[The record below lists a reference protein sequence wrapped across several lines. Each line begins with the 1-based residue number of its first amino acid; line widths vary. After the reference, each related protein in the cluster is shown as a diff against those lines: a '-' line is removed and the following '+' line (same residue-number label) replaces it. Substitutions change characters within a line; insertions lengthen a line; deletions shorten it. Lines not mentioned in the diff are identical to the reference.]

1 MGAISYWIIAMT
13 WQVAVMI
20 VFGSLVVLMM
30 TGMPIAIC
38 FMFIN
43 IVGAVLV
50 LGYPAGLDYLIQS
63 MWSSLATFT
72 IAPVPLFVLMGE
84 LMFHSGLGGD
94 VVKIVDQWLGRLPGR
109 GSLIAVGSG
118 VILAALTG
126 VSIASVSILGA
137 VLLPQME
144 KQGYHK
150 SMIFGPILGGGG
162 LAVLIPPSGL
172 AVLLAAI
179 GEISVGKILLAI
191 IGPGLLLA
199 ALYAAY
205 IIIRCVINPS
215 LAPQYDAPKVSFKEK
230 LLNLAK
236 NILPVTA
243 IIFSVIGF
251 MVLGIATP
259 EEAAA
264 SGAIATLIVAVIQ
277 GRMTWLVLKKTIL
290 GSLRITGMI
299 FLIIAGARGFSQVLA
314 YVGATQAMAQ
324 FVLQLPVHPLLIMGI
339 MQVVLLILGCFMDSA
354 AIILLTM
361 PIFVPAIISLGFD
374 PVWFGAIS
382 VLNIEV
388 GLITPPFGVA
398 LYTMKAVAPSKY
410 TMSDVINSAA
420 PFIFLQVFAIGLCM
434 IFPSIPLW
442 LPGL

>member
-1 MGAISYWIIAMT
+1 
-13 WQVAVMI
+13 MI

-50 LGYPAGLDYLIQS
+50 LGYPAGLDYIIQS

-72 IAPVPLFVLMGE
+72 IAPVPLFVIMGE

-144 KQGYHK
+144 KQGYDK
-150 SMIFGPILGGGG
+150 SMIFGPILAGGG

-199 ALYAAY
+199 ALYSAY
-205 IIIRCVINPS
+205 IITRCAVNPS
-215 LAPQYDAPKVSFKEK
+215 LAPTYEAPKVSLSEK

-236 NILPVTA
+236 NILPVAA

-264 SGAIATLIVAVIQ
+264 SGAIATLLVAVVQ

-290 GSLRITGMI
+290 GSLKITGMI
-299 FLIIAGARGFSQVLA
+299 FLIIAGARGFSQILA

-324 FVLQLPVHPLLIMGI
+324 FVLQLPVHPLVIMGI

-398 LYTMKAVAPSKY
+398 LYTMKAVAPDKY
-410 TMSDVINSAA
+410 TMSDVISSAV
-420 PFIFLQVFAIGLCM
+420 PFIFLQVIAIGLCM
-434 IFPSIPLW
+434 IFPWIPLW
-442 LPGL
+442 LPGIK

>member
-1 MGAISYWIIAMT
+1 MT
-13 WQVAVMI
+13 WQVAVLV
-20 VFGSLVVLMM
+20 VFGSLVVLML

-126 VSIASVSILGA
+126 VSIASVSILGS

-150 SMIFGPILGGGG
+150 SMIFGPILGAGG

-179 GEISVGKILLAI
+179 AEISVGKILLAI

-199 ALYAAY
+199 ALYSFY
-205 IIIRCVINPS
+205 IIARCILNPS
-215 LAPQYDAPKVSFKEK
+215 LAPQYDAPPVPLSVR
-230 LLNLAK
+230 LNNLAC
-236 NILPVTA
+236 NILPVTV

-264 SGAIATLIVAVIQ
+264 SGAIATLVVAVCQ
-277 GRMTWLVLKKTIL
+277 KRLSWLVLKKTVL
-290 GSLRITGMI
+290 GTLKVTGMI

-324 FVLQLPVHPLLIMGI
+324 FVLQLPVHPLVIMAI
-339 MQVVLLILGCFMDSA
+339 MQFVILILGCFMDSA

-361 PIFVPAIISLGFD
+361 PIFVPAISSLGFD

-398 LYTMKAVAPSKY
+398 LYTMKAVAPAKY
-410 TMSDVINSAA
+410 TMSDVIRSGA
-420 PFIFLQVFAIGLCM
+420 PFIGMQVLAIVLCM

-442 LPGL
+442 LPGGK

>member
-1 MGAISYWIIAMT
+1 ME
-13 WQVAVMI
+13 WQVAVLI
-20 VFGSLVVLMM
+20 VFSSLIVLMM

-43 IVGAVLV
+43 VIGAVLV
-50 LGYPAGLDYLIQS
+50 LGYPAGLDYIVQS

-72 IAPVPLFVLMGE
+72 IAPVPLFVIMGE

-109 GSLIAVGSG
+109 GSLIAIGSG

-126 VSIASVSILGA
+126 VSIASVSILGS

-144 KQGYHK
+144 KEGYHK

-199 ALYAAY
+199 ALYSAY
-205 IIIRCVINPS
+205 IIIRCAINPE
-215 LAPQYDAPKVSFKEK
+215 LAPVHAAPKVPLKEK
-230 LLNLAK
+230 LANLGY
-236 NILPVTA
+236 NIVPVAA

-264 SGAIATLIVAVIQ
+264 SGAIATLIVAIAQ
-277 GRMTWLVLKKTIL
+277 KRMNWLVLKKTII
-290 GSLRITGMI
+290 GSLKVTGMI

-324 FVLQLPVHPLLIMGI
+324 FVLALPVHPLVIMGI

-398 LYTMKAVAPSKY
+398 LYTMKAVAPPKY
-410 TMSDVINSAA
+410 TMTDVINSAV
-420 PFIFLQVFAIGLCM
+420 PFIFLQVLAIALCM

-442 LPGL
+442 LPGK

>member
-1 MGAISYWIIAMT
+1 MA
-13 WQVAVMI
+13 WQTAVLI

-30 TGMPIAIC
+30 TGMPIAVC

-50 LGYPAGLDYLIQS
+50 LGYPAGLDYLVQS

-94 VVKIVDQWLGRLPGR
+94 VVKIVDQWLWRLPGR
-109 GSLIAVGSG
+109 GSLIAIGSG

-126 VSIASVSILGA
+126 VSIASVSILGS

-199 ALYAAY
+199 ALYSAY
-205 IIIRCVINPS
+205 IITRCAINPS
-215 LAPQYDAPKVSFKEK
+215 LAPAYEAPRVSLSEK

-236 NILPVTA
+236 NILPVAA

-264 SGAIATLIVAVIQ
+264 SGAIATLLVAVVQ
-277 GRMTWLVLKKTIL
+277 GRMNWLVIRKTIL

-324 FVLQLPVHPLLIMGI
+324 FVLQLPVHPMVIMGI

-410 TMSDVINSAA
+410 TMSDVINSAV
-420 PFIFLQVFAIGLCM
+420 PFIFLQVLAIGLCM
-434 IFPSIPLW
+434 VFPSIPLW
-442 LPGL
+442 LVAG

>member
-1 MGAISYWIIAMT
+1 ME
-13 WQVAVMI
+13 WQVAVLI
-20 VFGSLVVLMM
+20 IFSSLVVLML

-43 IVGAVLV
+43 LIGAVLV
-50 LGYPAGLDYLIQS
+50 LGYPAGLDYIIQS

-72 IAPVPLFVLMGE
+72 IAPVPLFVIMGE

-126 VSIASVSILGA
+126 VSIASVSILGS

-144 KQGYHK
+144 KDGYHK

-205 IIIRCVINPS
+205 IIIRCALNPS
-215 LAPQYDAPKVSFKEK
+215 LAPVHAAPKVSMREK
-230 LLNLAK
+230 LTNLAY
-236 NILPVTA
+236 NIFPVAA

-251 MVLGIATP
+251 MVLGVATP

-264 SGAIATLIVAVIQ
+264 SGALATLLVALVQ
-277 GRMTWLVLKKTIL
+277 KRMNRLVLKKTIV
-290 GSLRITGMI
+290 GSLRVTGMI
-299 FLIIAGARGFSQVLA
+299 FLIIAGARGFSQILA

-324 FVLQLPVHPLLIMGI
+324 FVLALPIHPLAIMGI
-339 MQVVLLILGCFMDSA
+339 MQVVILILGCFMDSA

-398 LYTMKAVAPSKY
+398 LYTMKAVAPPKY
-410 TMSDVINSAA
+410 TMSDIISSAV
-420 PFIFLQVFAIGLCM
+420 PFIFLQVLAIGICM
-434 IFPSIPLW
+434 MFPSIVMW
-442 LPGL
+442 LPGH

>member
-1 MGAISYWIIAMT
+1 ME
-13 WQVAVMI
+13 WQVAVLI

-50 LGYPAGLDYLIQS
+50 LGYPAGLDYIIQS

-72 IAPVPLFVLMGE
+72 IAPVPLFVIMGE

-199 ALYAAY
+199 ALYSAY
-205 IIIRCVINPS
+205 IITRCAVNPS
-215 LAPQYDAPKVSFKEK
+215 LAPTYEAPKVSLSEK

-236 NILPVTA
+236 NILPVAA

-264 SGAIATLIVAVIQ
+264 SGAIATLLVAVVQ

-290 GSLRITGMI
+290 GSLKITGMI
-299 FLIIAGARGFSQVLA
+299 FLIIAGARGFSQILA

-324 FVLQLPVHPLLIMGI
+324 FVLQLPVHPLVIMGI

-398 LYTMKAVAPSKY
+398 LYTMKAVAPDKY
-410 TMSDVINSAA
+410 TMSDVIRSVA
-420 PFIFLQVFAIGLCM
+420 PFIFLQVIAIGLCM
-434 IFPSIPLW
+434 IFPWIPLW
-442 LPGL
+442 LPGIK

>member
-1 MGAISYWIIAMT
+1 M
-13 WQVAVMI
+13 
-20 VFGSLVVLMM
+20 L

-43 IVGAVLV
+43 LIGAVLV
-50 LGYPAGLDYLIQS
+50 LGYPAGLDYIIQS

-72 IAPVPLFVLMGE
+72 IAPVPLFVIMGE

-126 VSIASVSILGA
+126 VSIASVSILGS

-144 KQGYHK
+144 KDGYHK

-205 IIIRCVINPS
+205 IIIRCALNPS
-215 LAPQYDAPKVSFKEK
+215 LAPVHAAPKVSMREK
-230 LLNLAK
+230 LTNLAY
-236 NILPVTA
+236 NIFPVAA

-251 MVLGIATP
+251 MVLGVATP

-264 SGAIATLIVAVIQ
+264 SGALATLLVALVQ
-277 GRMTWLVLKKTIL
+277 RRMSRLVLKKTIV
-290 GSLRITGMI
+290 GSLRVTGMI
-299 FLIIAGARGFSQVLA
+299 FLIIAGARGFSQILA

-324 FVLQLPVHPLLIMGI
+324 FVLALPIHPLAIMGI
-339 MQVVLLILGCFMDSA
+339 MQVVILILGCFMDSA

-398 LYTMKAVAPSKY
+398 LYTMKAVAPPKY
-410 TMSDVINSAA
+410 TMSDIISSAV
-420 PFIFLQVFAIGLCM
+420 PFIFLQVLAIGICM
-434 IFPSIPLW
+434 MFPSIVMW
-442 LPGL
+442 LPGH

>member
-1 MGAISYWIIAMT
+1 ME
-13 WQVAVMI
+13 WQLAVLI
-20 VFGSLVVLMM
+20 VFVSLILLML

-43 IVGAVLV
+43 VVGAVLV
-50 LGYPAGLDYLIQS
+50 LGYPAGLEYMIQS

-72 IAPVPLFVLMGE
+72 IAPIPLFVVMGE

-126 VSIASVSILGA
+126 VSIASVSILGS

-150 SMIFGPILGGGG
+150 SMIFGPILGAGG

-199 ALYAAY
+199 ALYSAY
-205 IIIRCVINPS
+205 IIIRCAMNPS
-215 LAPQYDAPKVSFKEK
+215 LAPVHAAPRVPMREK
-230 LLNLAK
+230 LANLAY
-236 NILPVTA
+236 NILPVAA

-264 SGAIATLIVAVIQ
+264 SGALATLLVALVQ
-277 GRMTWLVLKKTIL
+277 KRMSWLVLKKTLI
-290 GSLRITGMI
+290 GSLKVTGMI
-299 FLIIAGARGFSQVLA
+299 FLIIAGARGFSQILA

-324 FVLQLPVHPLLIMGI
+324 FVLQLPVHPLVIMAI
-339 MQVVLLILGCFMDSA
+339 MQFVILILGCFMDSA

-361 PIFVPAIISLGFD
+361 PIFVPAIVSLGFD
-374 PVWFGAIS
+374 PVWFGAIA
-382 VLNIEV
+382 VLNIEI

-398 LYTMKAVAPSKY
+398 LYTMKAVAPTHY
-410 TMSDVINSAA
+410 TMGDVIRSVV
-420 PFIFLQVFAIGLCM
+420 PFIGLQVLALAIC
-434 IFPSIPLW
+434 IAFPAIALW
-442 LPGL
+442 LPSIK

>member
-1 MGAISYWIIAMT
+1 ME
-13 WQVAVMI
+13 WQVAVLI
-20 VFGSLVVLMM
+20 VFSSLIVLMM

-43 IVGAVLV
+43 VIGAVLV
-50 LGYPAGLDYLIQS
+50 LGYPAGLDYIIQS

-72 IAPVPLFVLMGE
+72 IAPVPLFVIMGE

-126 VSIASVSILGA
+126 VSIASVSILGS

-144 KQGYHK
+144 KEGYHK

-199 ALYAAY
+199 ALYSAY
-205 IIIRCVINPS
+205 IIIRCAITPS
-215 LAPQYDAPKVSFKEK
+215 LAPVHAAPKVSMREK
-230 LLNLAK
+230 LSNLAY
-236 NILPVTA
+236 NILPVAA

-251 MVLGIATP
+251 MVLGVATP

-264 SGAIATLIVAVIQ
+264 SGALATLLVALVQ
-277 GRMTWLVLKKTIL
+277 RRMNWLVLKKTIV
-290 GSLRITGMI
+290 GSLRVTGMI
-299 FLIIAGARGFSQVLA
+299 FLIIAGARGFSQILA

-324 FVLQLPVHPLLIMGI
+324 FVLALPVHPLVIMGI

-398 LYTMKAVAPSKY
+398 LYTMKAVAPAHY
-410 TMSDVINSAA
+410 TMSDIIGSAV
-420 PFIFLQVFAIGLCM
+420 PFIFLQVLAIGLCM

-442 LPGL
+442 LPGH

>member
-1 MGAISYWIIAMT
+1 MT
-13 WQVAVMI
+13 WQTSVLI
-20 VFGSLVVLMM
+20 VFGSLIVLMM
-30 TGMPIAIC
+30 TGMPIAVC

-43 IVGAVLV
+43 IVGAILV
-50 LGYPAGLDYLIQS
+50 LGYPAGLDYIVQS

-126 VSIASVSILGA
+126 VSIASVSILGS

-199 ALYAAY
+199 ALYSAY
-205 IIIRCVINPS
+205 IITRCAIDPS
-215 LAPQYDAPKVSFKEK
+215 LAPAYEAPRVSFSEK

-236 NILPVTA
+236 NILPVAA

-264 SGAIATLIVAVIQ
+264 SGAIATLLVAVVQ
-277 GRMTWLVLKKTIL
+277 GRMNWLVIKKTIL
-290 GSLRITGMI
+290 GSLKITGMI

-324 FVLQLPVHPLLIMGI
+324 FVLQLPVHPLVVMGI

-398 LYTMKAVAPSKY
+398 LYTMKAVAPPQY
-410 TMSDVINSAA
+410 TMSDVIRSAV
-420 PFIFLQVFAIGLCM
+420 PFIFLQVLAIGLCM

-442 LPGL
+442 LVGSS

>member
-1 MGAISYWIIAMT
+1 ME
-13 WQVAVMI
+13 WQVAVLI
-20 VFGSLVVLMM
+20 IFASLVVLML

-43 IVGAVLV
+43 VIGGVLV
-50 LGYPAGLDYLIQS
+50 LGYPAGLDYIVQS

-72 IAPVPLFVLMGE
+72 IAPVPLFVIMGE

-126 VSIASVSILGA
+126 VSIASVSILGS

-144 KQGYHK
+144 KEGYHK

-199 ALYAAY
+199 VLYSAY
-205 IIIRCVINPS
+205 IIIRCAVNPS
-215 LAPQYDAPKVSFKEK
+215 LAPVHEAPRVSTREK
-230 LLNLAK
+230 LSNLAY
-236 NILPVTA
+236 NIVPVA
-243 IIFSVIGF
+243 VIIFSVIGF
-251 MVLGIATP
+251 MMLGVATP

-264 SGAIATLIVAVIQ
+264 SGALATLLVALVQ
-277 GRMTWLVLKKTIL
+277 KRMNRLVLRKTII
-290 GSLRITGMI
+290 GSLKVTGMI

-324 FVLQLPVHPLLIMGI
+324 FVLALPVHRLVIMGI
-339 MQVVLLILGCFMDSA
+339 MQVVILILGCFMDSA

-398 LYTMKAVAPSKY
+398 LYTMKAVAPPKY
-410 TMSDVINSAA
+410 TMSDIISSAV
-420 PFIFLQVFAIGLCM
+420 PFIFMQVLAIGICM
-434 IFPSIPLW
+434 IFPSIALW
-442 LPGL
+442 LPGH

>member
-1 MGAISYWIIAMT
+1 
-13 WQVAVMI
+13 
-20 VFGSLVVLMM
+20 
-30 TGMPIAIC
+30 
-38 FMFIN
+38 
-43 IVGAVLV
+43 
-50 LGYPAGLDYLIQS
+50 
-63 MWSSLATFT
+63 
-72 IAPVPLFVLMGE
+72 
-84 LMFHSGLGGD
+84 
-94 VVKIVDQWLGRLPGR
+94 
-109 GSLIAVGSG
+109 
-118 VILAALTG
+118 
-126 VSIASVSILGA
+126 
-137 VLLPQME
+137 ME
-144 KQGYHK
+144 KQGYDK
-150 SMIFGPILGGGG
+150 SMIFGPILAGGG

-199 ALYAAY
+199 ALYTAY
-205 IIIRCVINPS
+205 IILRCAINPS
-215 LAPQYDAPKVSFKEK
+215 LAPTYEAPKVSLSEK
-230 LLNLAK
+230 LLNLAT
-236 NILPVTA
+236 NILPVAA

-264 SGAIATLIVAVIQ
+264 SGAIATLIVAIVQ
-277 GRMTWLVLKKTIL
+277 RRMNWLVLKKTIL

-324 FVLQLPVHPLLIMGI
+324 FVLQLPVHPLVIMGI
-339 MQVVLLILGCFMDSA
+339 MQVVLLIMGCFMDSA

-410 TMSDVINSAA
+410 TMSDVINSVA
-420 PFIFLQVFAIGLCM
+420 PFIFLQVLAIGLCM

>member
-1 MGAISYWIIAMT
+1 ME

-20 VFGSLVVLMM
+20 VFGSLILLML
-30 TGMPIAIC
+30 TGMPIALC

-43 IVGAVLV
+43 IVGGILV
-50 LGYPAGLDYLIQS
+50 LGYPGGLEFSIQS

-72 IAPVPLFVLMGE
+72 IAPIPLFVIMGE

-94 VVKIVDQWLGRLPGR
+94 VVKIVDQWLGKIPGR

-126 VSIASVSILGA
+126 VSIASVSILGS

-199 ALYAAY
+199 ALYSAF
-205 IIIRCVINPS
+205 IIIRCIINPS
-215 LAPQYDAPKVSFKEK
+215 LAPVYEAPKVSLSEK
-230 LLNLAK
+230 LKNVGY
-236 NILPVTA
+236 NILPVAA

-264 SGAIATLIVAVIQ
+264 SGALATLFVAIVQKRLSREVI
-277 GRMTWLVLKKTIL
+277 KKTIL
-290 GSLRITGMI
+290 GTVKVTGMI
-299 FLIIAGARGFSQVLA
+299 FLIIAGARGFSQILA

-324 FVLQLPVHPLLIMGI
+324 FVLSLPVHPLVVMGI
-339 MQVVLLILGCFMDSA
+339 MQVVILILGCFMDSA

-374 PVWFGAIS
+374 PVWFGAIA

-398 LYTMKAVAPSKY
+398 LYTMKAVAPPKY
-410 TMSDVINSAA
+410 TMGDVISSAA
-420 PFIFLQVFAIGLCM
+420 PFIALQVLAIGICM
-434 IFPSIPLW
+434 MIPSIVMW
-442 LPGL
+442 LPGK

>member
-1 MGAISYWIIAMT
+1 ME
-13 WQVAVMI
+13 WQVAVLI

-50 LGYPAGLDYLIQS
+50 LGYPAGLDYIIQS

-72 IAPVPLFVLMGE
+72 IAPVPLFVIMGE

-144 KQGYHK
+144 KQGYDK
-150 SMIFGPILGGGG
+150 SMIFGPILAGGG

-199 ALYAAY
+199 ALYTAY
-205 IIIRCVINPS
+205 IILRCAINPS
-215 LAPQYDAPKVSFKEK
+215 LAQTYEAPKVSLSEK
-230 LLNLAK
+230 LLNLAT
-236 NILPVTA
+236 NILPVAA

-264 SGAIATLIVAVIQ
+264 SGAIATLLVAVVQ

-290 GSLRITGMI
+290 GSLKITGMI
-299 FLIIAGARGFSQVLA
+299 FLIIAGARGFSQILA

-324 FVLQLPVHPLLIMGI
+324 FVLQLPVHPLVIMGI

-398 LYTMKAVAPSKY
+398 LYTMKAVAPDKY
-410 TMSDVINSAA
+410 TMSDVISSAV
-420 PFIFLQVFAIGLCM
+420 PFIFLQVLAIGLCM
-434 IFPSIPLW
+434 IFPWIPLW
-442 LPGL
+442 LPGIK

>member
-1 MGAISYWIIAMT
+1 ME
-13 WQVAVMI
+13 WQVAVLI

-144 KQGYHK
+144 KQGYDK
-150 SMIFGPILGGGG
+150 SMIFGPILAGGG

-199 ALYAAY
+199 ALYTAY

-215 LAPQYDAPKVSFKEK
+215 LAPRYEAPKVSMSEK
-230 LLNLAK
+230 LLHLAK
-236 NILPVTA
+236 NILPVAA

-264 SGAIATLIVAVIQ
+264 SGAIATLVVAVIQ
-277 GRMTWLVLKKTIL
+277 GRMNWLVLKKTIL

-324 FVLQLPVHPLLIMGI
+324 FVLQLPVHPLVIMGI

-410 TMSDVINSAA
+410 TMSDVINSAV

>member
-1 MGAISYWIIAMT
+1 MT
-13 WQVAVMI
+13 WQAAVLI

-50 LGYPAGLDYLIQS
+50 LGYPAGLDYLVQS
-63 MWSSLATFT
+63 MWTSLATFT

-94 VVKIVDQWLGRLPGR
+94 VVKIVDQWLGRVPGR

-126 VSIASVSILGA
+126 VSIASVSILGS

-150 SMIFGPILGGGG
+150 SMIFGPILSGGG

-199 ALYAAY
+199 TLYAAY
-205 IIIRCVINPS
+205 IITRCVINPS
-215 LAPQYDAPKVSFKEK
+215 LAPQYETPRVSMSERLRN
-230 LLNLAK
+230 LLA
-236 NILPVTA
+236 NIFPVVA

-264 SGAIATLIVAVIQ
+264 SGAIATLLVAIVQ
-277 GRMTWLVLKKTIL
+277 RRMNWLVIKKTIL
-290 GSLRITGMI
+290 GSLRVTGMI

-314 YVGATQAMAQ
+314 YVGATQAMAE
-324 FVLQLPVHPLLIMGI
+324 FVLQLPVHPLVVMGI
-339 MQVVLLILGCFMDSA
+339 MQMVILIMGCFMDSV

-361 PIFVPAIISLGFD
+361 PVFVPAIISLGFD

-398 LYTMKAVAPSKY
+398 LYTMKAVAPDKY
-410 TMSDVINSAA
+410 TMSDVMNSAV
-420 PFIFLQVFAIGLCM
+420 PFVLLQVLAIGLCM
-434 IFPSIPLW
+434 IFPWIPLW
-442 LPGL
+442 LPGG

>member
-1 MGAISYWIIAMT
+1 ME
-13 WQVAVMI
+13 WQVAVLI
-20 VFGSLVVLMM
+20 VFGSLILLML

-43 IVGAVLV
+43 VVGGLLV
-50 LGYPAGLDYLIQS
+50 LGYPAGLEFSIQS

-72 IAPVPLFVLMGE
+72 IAPIPLFVIMGE

-94 VVKIVDQWLGRLPGR
+94 VVKIVDQWLGKLPGR

-126 VSIASVSILGA
+126 VSIASVSILGS

-179 GEISVGKILLAI
+179 GEISVGRILLAI

-199 ALYAAY
+199 ALYSAF
-205 IIIRCVINPS
+205 IIIRCIINPS
-215 LAPQYDAPKVSFKEK
+215 LAPVYEAPKVPLSEK
-230 LLNLAK
+230 LRNVAG
-236 NILPVTA
+236 NILPVAA

-264 SGAIATLIVAVIQ
+264 SGALATLFVAIVQKRLSREVI
-277 GRMTWLVLKKTIL
+277 KKTLL
-290 GSLRITGMI
+290 GTIKVTGMI
-299 FLIIAGARGFSQVLA
+299 FLIIAGARGFSQILA
-314 YVGATQAMAQ
+314 YVGATQAMAH
-324 FVLQLPVHPLLIMGI
+324 FVLSLPVHPLVVMGI

-374 PVWFGAIS
+374 PVWFGAIA

-398 LYTMKAVAPSKY
+398 LYTMKAVAPPKY
-410 TMSDVINSAA
+410 TMGDVISSVV
-420 PFIFLQVFAIGLCM
+420 PFIALQVLAIGICM
-434 IFPSIPLW
+434 MIPSIVMW
-442 LPGL
+442 LPGVK

>member
-1 MGAISYWIIAMT
+1 ME
-13 WQVAVMI
+13 WQVAVLI
-20 VFGSLVVLMM
+20 IFSSLVVLML

-43 IVGAVLV
+43 LIGAVLV
-50 LGYPAGLDYLIQS
+50 LGYPAGLDYIIQS

-72 IAPVPLFVLMGE
+72 IAPVPLFVIMGE

-126 VSIASVSILGA
+126 VSIASVSILGS

-144 KQGYHK
+144 KDGYHK

-205 IIIRCVINPS
+205 IIIRCALNPS
-215 LAPQYDAPKVSFKEK
+215 LAPVHAAPKVSMREK
-230 LLNLAK
+230 LTNLAY
-236 NILPVTA
+236 NIFPVAA

-251 MVLGIATP
+251 MVLGVATP

-264 SGAIATLIVAVIQ
+264 SGALATLLVALVQ
-277 GRMTWLVLKKTIL
+277 KRMNRLVLKKTIV
-290 GSLRITGMI
+290 GSLRVTGMI
-299 FLIIAGARGFSQVLA
+299 FLIIAGARGFSQILA

-324 FVLQLPVHPLLIMGI
+324 FVLALPIHPLAIMGI
-339 MQVVLLILGCFMDSA
+339 MQVVILILGCFMDSA

-398 LYTMKAVAPSKY
+398 LYTMKAVAPAHY
-410 TMSDVINSAA
+410 TMSDIISSAV
-420 PFIFLQVFAIGLCM
+420 PFIFLQVLAIGICM
-434 IFPSIPLW
+434 MFPSIVMW
-442 LPGL
+442 LPGH

>member
-1 MGAISYWIIAMT
+1 ME
-13 WQVAVMI
+13 WQVAVLI
-20 VFGSLVVLMM
+20 IFSSLIVLMM

-43 IVGAVLV
+43 VIGAVLV
-50 LGYPAGLDYLIQS
+50 LGYPAGLDYIIQS

-72 IAPVPLFVLMGE
+72 IAPVPLFVIMGE

-109 GSLIAVGSG
+109 GSLIAIGSG

-126 VSIASVSILGA
+126 VSIASVSILGS

-144 KQGYHK
+144 KEGYHK

-199 ALYAAY
+199 ALYSAY
-205 IIIRCVINPS
+205 IIIRCAMNPS
-215 LAPQYDAPKVSFKEK
+215 LAPVHAASRVPLREK
-230 LLNLAK
+230 LSNLAY
-236 NILPVTA
+236 NIVPVAA

-251 MVLGIATP
+251 MMLGVATP

-264 SGAIATLIVAVIQ
+264 SGAIATLIVAIAQ
-277 GRMTWLVLKKTIL
+277 KRMNRLVLRKTII
-290 GSLRITGMI
+290 GSLKVTGMI

-324 FVLQLPVHPLLIMGI
+324 FVLALPVHRLVIMGI

-398 LYTMKAVAPSKY
+398 LYTMKAVAPPKY
-410 TMSDVINSAA
+410 TMTDVISSAV
-420 PFIFLQVFAIGLCM
+420 PFIFLQVLAIGLCM

-442 LPGL
+442 LPGH

>member
-1 MGAISYWIIAMT
+1 ME
-13 WQVAVMI
+13 WQVAVLI
-20 VFGSLVVLMM
+20 VFSSLIVLMM

-43 IVGAVLV
+43 VIGAVLV
-50 LGYPAGLDYLIQS
+50 LGYPSGLDYIVQS

-72 IAPVPLFVLMGE
+72 IAPVPLFVIMGE

-109 GSLIAVGSG
+109 GSLIAIGSG

-126 VSIASVSILGA
+126 VSIASVSILGS

-144 KQGYHK
+144 KEGYHK

-199 ALYAAY
+199 ALYSAY
-205 IIIRCVINPS
+205 IIIRCALNPA
-215 LAPQYDAPKVSFKEK
+215 LAPVREMQRVSLKEK
-230 LLNLAK
+230 ISNLAY
-236 NILPVTA
+236 NIVPVAA

-264 SGAIATLIVAVIQ
+264 SGAIATLIVAIAQ
-277 GRMTWLVLKKTIL
+277 KRMNWLVLKKTII
-290 GSLRITGMI
+290 GSLKVTGMI

-324 FVLQLPVHPLLIMGI
+324 FVLSLPVHPLIIMGI

-398 LYTMKAVAPSKY
+398 LYTMKAVAPPQY
-410 TMSDVINSAA
+410 TMTDVIQSVV
-420 PFIFLQVFAIGLCM
+420 PFIFLQVLAIGLCM

-442 LPGL
+442 LPGH

>member
-1 MGAISYWIIAMT
+1 MEWQIAVVIIFT
-13 WQVAVMI
+13 
-20 VFGSLVVLMM
+20 SLILLML
-30 TGMPIAIC
+30 TGMPIALC

-43 IVGAVLV
+43 VVGGLLV
-50 LGYPAGLDYLIQS
+50 LGYPSGLEYMIQS

-72 IAPVPLFVLMGE
+72 IAPIPLFVIMGE

-205 IIIRCVINPS
+205 IIIKCAANPS
-215 LAPQYDAPKVSFKEK
+215 LAPFYEAPKVSLKEK
-230 LLNLAK
+230 LGNVAY
-236 NILPVTA
+236 NILPVAA

-251 MVLGIATP
+251 MVLGVATP

-264 SGAIATLIVAVIQ
+264 SGALATFFVALIQRRITKLVI
-277 GRMTWLVLKKTIL
+277 KKTIL
-290 GSLRITGMI
+290 GTLKVTGMI
-299 FLIIAGARGFSQVLA
+299 FLIIAGARGFSQILA
-314 YVGATQAMAQ
+314 YVGATQAMAE
-324 FVLQLPVHPLLIMGI
+324 FVLKLPVHPIVIMGI
-339 MQVVLLILGCFMDSA
+339 MQVVILILGCFMDSA

-374 PVWFGAIS
+374 PVWFGAIA
-382 VLNIEV
+382 VLNIEI

-398 LYTMKAVAPSKY
+398 LYTMKAVAPPKY
-410 TMSDVINSAA
+410 TMGDIISSAA
-420 PFIFLQVFAIGLCM
+420 PFIFLQIAAIGICM
-434 IFPSIPLW
+434 MFPSIVMW
-442 LPGL
+442 LPGVK

>member
-1 MGAISYWIIAMT
+1 MP
-13 WQVAVMI
+13 WQTSVLI

-30 TGMPIAIC
+30 TGMPIAVC

-50 LGYPAGLDYLIQS
+50 LGYPAGLDYLVQS

-94 VVKIVDQWLGRLPGR
+94 VVKIVDQWLWRLPGR
-109 GSLIAVGSG
+109 GSLIAIGSG

-126 VSIASVSILGA
+126 VSIASVSILGS

-199 ALYAAY
+199 ALYSAY
-205 IIIRCVINPS
+205 IITRCAINPS
-215 LAPQYDAPKVSFKEK
+215 LAPAYEAPRVSLSEK

-236 NILPVTA
+236 NILPVAA

-264 SGAIATLIVAVIQ
+264 SGAIATLLVAVVQ
-277 GRMTWLVLKKTIL
+277 GRMNWLVIRKTIL

-324 FVLQLPVHPLLIMGI
+324 FVLQLPVHPMVIMGI

-410 TMSDVINSAA
+410 TMSDVINSAV
-420 PFIFLQVFAIGLCM
+420 PFIFLQVLAIGLCM
-434 IFPSIPLW
+434 VFPSIPLW
-442 LPGL
+442 LVAG

>member
-1 MGAISYWIIAMT
+1 MEWQAAVLIIFA
-13 WQVAVMI
+13 
-20 VFGSLVVLMM
+20 SLVLLML

-38 FMFIN
+38 FMLIN
-43 IVGAVLV
+43 VIGGILV
-50 LGYPAGLDYLIQS
+50 LGYPAGLDYIIQS

-72 IAPVPLFVLMGE
+72 IAPVPLFVIMGE

-126 VSIASVSILGA
+126 VSIASVSILGS

-144 KQGYHK
+144 KEGYHK
-150 SMIFGPILGGGG
+150 SMIFGPILGAGG

-199 ALYAAY
+199 ALDSAY
-205 IIIRCVINPS
+205 IIIRCAVDPS
-215 LAPQYDAPKVSFKEK
+215 LAPVHAAPRVPFMEK
-230 LLNLAK
+230 LANLAY
-236 NILPVTA
+236 NIVPVAA

-251 MVLGIATP
+251 MVLGVATP

-264 SGAIATLIVAVIQ
+264 SGAIATLIVALAQ
-277 GRMTWLVLKKTIL
+277 RRMSWLVLKKTIV
-290 GSLRITGMI
+290 GSLRVTGMI

-324 FVLQLPVHPLLIMGI
+324 FVLALPVHPLVIMAI
-339 MQVVLLILGCFMDSA
+339 MQVVILILGCFMDSA

-361 PIFVPAIISLGFD
+361 PIFVPAIVSLGFD

-398 LYTMKAVAPSKY
+398 LYTMKAVAPPRY
-410 TMSDVINSAA
+410 TMSDIISSAV
-420 PFIFLQVFAIGLCM
+420 PFISLQILAIGLCM

-442 LPGL
+442 LPGH

>member
-1 MGAISYWIIAMT
+1 MT
-13 WQVAVMI
+13 WQVAVLI

-50 LGYPAGLDYLIQS
+50 LGYPAGLDYIIQS

-72 IAPVPLFVLMGE
+72 IAPVPLFVIMGE

-144 KQGYHK
+144 KQGYDK
-150 SMIFGPILGGGG
+150 SMIFGPILAGGG

-199 ALYAAY
+199 ALYTAY

-215 LAPQYDAPKVSFKEK
+215 LAPTYEAPKVSLSEK

-236 NILPVTA
+236 NILPVAA

-264 SGAIATLIVAVIQ
+264 SGAIATLLVAVIQ

-299 FLIIAGARGFSQVLA
+299 FLIIAGARGFSQILA

-324 FVLQLPVHPLLIMGI
+324 FVLQLPVHPLVVMGI
-339 MQVVLLILGCFMDSA
+339 MQVVLLIMGCFMDSA

-410 TMSDVINSAA
+410 TMSDVINSAV
-420 PFIFLQVFAIGLCM
+420 PFILLQVLAIGLCM

>member
-1 MGAISYWIIAMT
+1 MA
-13 WQVAVMI
+13 WQTSVLI

-30 TGMPIAIC
+30 TGMPIAVC

-43 IVGAVLV
+43 IVGAILV
-50 LGYPAGLDYLIQS
+50 LGYPAGLDYIVQS

-126 VSIASVSILGA
+126 VSIASVSILGS

-199 ALYAAY
+199 ALYSAY
-205 IIIRCVINPS
+205 IITRCAIDPS
-215 LAPQYDAPKVSFKEK
+215 LAPAYEAPRVSFSEK

-236 NILPVTA
+236 NILPVAA

-264 SGAIATLIVAVIQ
+264 SGAIATLLVAVVQ
-277 GRMTWLVLKKTIL
+277 GRMNWLVIKKTIL
-290 GSLRITGMI
+290 GSLKITGMI

-324 FVLQLPVHPLLIMGI
+324 FVLQLPVHPLVVMGI

-398 LYTMKAVAPSKY
+398 LYTMKAVAPPQY
-410 TMSDVINSAA
+410 TMSDVIRSAV
-420 PFIFLQVFAIGLCM
+420 PFIFLQVLAIGLCM

-442 LPGL
+442 LVGSS

>member
-1 MGAISYWIIAMT
+1 ME
-13 WQVAVMI
+13 WQVAVLI
-20 VFGSLVVLMM
+20 IFSSLVVLML

-43 IVGAVLV
+43 VIGAVLV
-50 LGYPAGLDYLIQS
+50 LGYPAGLDYIIQS

-72 IAPVPLFVLMGE
+72 IAPVPLFVIMGE

-126 VSIASVSILGA
+126 VSIASVSILGS

-144 KQGYHK
+144 KEGYHK
-150 SMIFGPILGGGG
+150 SMIFGPILGAGG

-199 ALYAAY
+199 ALYSAY
-205 IIIRCVINPS
+205 IIIRCIINPS
-215 LAPQYDAPKVSFKEK
+215 LAPVHAAPRVPMREK
-230 LLNLAK
+230 LANLAY
-236 NILPVTA
+236 NIVPVA
-243 IIFSVIGF
+243 VIIFSVIGF
-251 MVLGIATP
+251 MVLGVATP

-264 SGAIATLIVAVIQ
+264 SGALATLLVALVQ
-277 GRMTWLVLKKTIL
+277 KRMSWLVLKKTIV
-290 GSLRITGMI
+290 GSLKVTGMI

-324 FVLQLPVHPLLIMGI
+324 FVLALPVHPLVIMGI
-339 MQVVLLILGCFMDSA
+339 MQVVILILGCFMDSA

-398 LYTMKAVAPSKY
+398 LYTMKAVAPPQVYDERYYQFCGAFHLPAGAGHRTLHDLSFH
-410 TMSDVINSAA
+410 TDVAA
-420 PFIFLQVFAIGLCM
+420 RAC
-434 IFPSIPLW
+434 
-442 LPGL
+442 